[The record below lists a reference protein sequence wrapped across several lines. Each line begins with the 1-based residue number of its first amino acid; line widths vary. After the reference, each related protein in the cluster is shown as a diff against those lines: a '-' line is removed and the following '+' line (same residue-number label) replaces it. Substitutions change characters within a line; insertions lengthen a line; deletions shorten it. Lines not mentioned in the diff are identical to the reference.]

1 MPFPHLAEK
10 VSDERNF
17 KMHIKTIHIDS
28 FGGVR
33 GLTLDLA
40 KGLNIIEGNNESGK
54 SSVAMFIKFI
64 FYGLSGRGVDGA
76 LSERRRY
83 VNWET
88 GSAAGYIILEKN
100 GVTYRISRELYVSD
114 DAARERVSV
123 INEETGEKMFKGEVP
138 GMALLKMP
146 EQMFYNS
153 VFVRQL
159 SDASIDGTGMSEA
172 IENILYSGDE
182 EVSTRRAL
190 DRLEKARK
198 ALLHKNGSGGKIYDL
213 RREKARLEGEL
224 QEARIKNAE
233 IMDIE
238 SAVADSSDLISSRE
252 LHAAE
257 LQEIIDC
264 YDAFR
269 RLDSLE
275 ELEKLEFDRNK
286 MKAMLDSYPPRE
298 EIEKHCDELRKIAMK
313 RSETEHKL
321 KNVRMNI
328 NALDKTLPPLL
339 TAEEKERDRMDVIG
353 AERALSKKKS
363 SFGFSLALFML
374 TVVCGAGALFL
385 LTIDKMLAI
394 IAGASAAVMLI
405 IAIVLLCGSISSL
418 KRYNSILDKW
428 NAQTI
433 DDIERMAQQKIEDN
447 IKLRSEDSEY
457 GRLHRD
463 EIAINTQRESIIS
476 EQRIAASRYA
486 DEEPDTDT
494 MTENALANAASTIKE
509 IATYTREYDII
520 SGKLSVMGTKTAE
533 ERTAIRNEAN
543 TAMSKEAGK
552 KAAELRKAE
561 YEKIVRDR
569 GFFLSTAEAQ
579 RRRHTELEKKLG
591 ALCAVAVSPSDI
603 AEKINT
609 IDAELNELT
618 AKYSG
623 IALAIETITKA
634 GENLRASLLPRI
646 VGEAGALL
654 GAFTGGKYTGIGV
667 DRNFQMSYSPAGYT
681 RESDYMSAGTRDAAY
696 LSLRSALMKVLFHKD
711 TPMAIYD
718 ESFARIDESR
728 LARLLAILSAA
739 GEEGMQSL
747 VFTCRSIEGHASG
760 EGVPVI
766 KL

>member
-1 MPFPHLAEK
+1 
-10 VSDERNF
+10 
-17 KMHIKTIHIDS
+17 MHIKTIHIDS
-28 FGGVR
+28 FGGVK
-33 GLTLDLA
+33 GLTLELA
-40 KGLNIIEGNNESGK
+40 KGLNIIEGSNESGK

-64 FYGLSGRGVDGA
+64 FYGLSGRGIDGA

-88 GSAAGYIILEKN
+88 GSAAGYIILEKG
-100 GVTYRISRELYVSD
+100 GVTYRVSRELYVSD
-114 DAARERVSV
+114 DAARERVSI

-198 ALLHKNGSGGKIYDL
+198 ALLHKNGNGGKIYDL
-213 RREKARLEGEL
+213 RREKARLEAEL
-224 QEARIKNAE
+224 QEARVKNVE

-238 SAVADSSDLISSRE
+238 SAVADSTALITSRE
-252 LHAAE
+252 RHAAE
-257 LQEIIDC
+257 LDEIISC
-264 YDAFR
+264 YDALR

-275 ELEKLEFDRNK
+275 ELEKLEADRNR
-286 MKAMLDSYPPRE
+286 MKAILDSYPPRE
-298 EIEKHCDELRKIAMK
+298 EIEQNCEDLRRIAME
-313 RSETEHKL
+313 RSEAEHKL

-328 NALDKTLPPLL
+328 VSLDKTLPPLL
-339 TAEEKERDRMDVIG
+339 TEEEKERDRMDIIS

-363 SFGFSLALFML
+363 SFGFSLALFIL
-374 TVVCGAGALFL
+374 TVICGAGAAVL
-385 LTIDKMLAI
+385 LSIDKMLAMM
-394 IAGASAAVMLI
+394 AGASAAVMLI
-405 IAIVLLCGSISSL
+405 VAIILLCNSISSL
-418 KRYNSILDKW
+418 KRHNAILDKW

-433 DDIERMAQQKIEDN
+433 ADVEMMAQQKIIANE
-447 IKLRSEDSEY
+447 KLRSEDSEY
-457 GRLHRD
+457 GKLHRD
-463 EIAINTQRESIIS
+463 EIAINAERDTIIS
-476 EQRIAASRYA
+476 RQRIAASRYA

-520 SGKLSVMGTKTAE
+520 SGKLSVMGTKTAD
-533 ERTAIRNEAN
+533 ERQAIRDAAAEAM
-543 TAMSKEAGK
+543 AKETGK
-552 KAAELRKAE
+552 KAAAMRKAE
-561 YEKIVRDR
+561 YDKTVRDR

-591 ALCAVAVSPSDI
+591 ALTAGAVSPSDI
-603 AEKINT
+603 AEKLSA
-609 IDAELNELT
+609 IDFELDDLC
-618 AKYSG
+618 AKHNG

-696 LSLRSALMKVLFHKD
+696 LSLRSALMKVLFPKD
-711 TPMAIYD
+711 APMAVYD
-718 ESFARIDESR
+718 ESFARIDEAR